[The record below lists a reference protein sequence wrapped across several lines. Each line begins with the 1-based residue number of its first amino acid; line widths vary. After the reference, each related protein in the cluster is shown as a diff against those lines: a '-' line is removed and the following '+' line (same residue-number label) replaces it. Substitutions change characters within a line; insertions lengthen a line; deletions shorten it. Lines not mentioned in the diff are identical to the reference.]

1 MSFPRSVLRP
11 SKNFRQLA
19 LRCLALA
26 HLVLFGLTITALAQ
40 TDKDHDPLG
49 VYNQAIYDSAV
60 YKFSNL
66 RPLVPLKFDAPAKTA
81 KVVTLTSYGGYQP
94 GEVTL
99 TREVWVTGFP
109 EVQNAC
115 RVFKGDLEM
124 NLRELLGL
132 TPTTTFTYFVTFEV
146 READVFRP
154 TANPDPT
161 TTLPCAYP
169 VPATCG
175 ETFPDGVPAEH
186 VKWFANKM
194 LSSYVITESALIPSG
209 YPWTRLGY
217 TYNWRPGSNK
227 YGASEYV
234 IRPGSNIRVTEIAP
248 YKTYC
253 APAN

>member
-1 MSFPRSVLRP
+1 
-11 SKNFRQLA
+11 
-19 LRCLALA
+19 
-26 HLVLFGLTITALAQ
+26 
-40 TDKDHDPLG
+40 
-49 VYNQAIYDSAV
+49 
-60 YKFSNL
+60 
-66 RPLVPLKFDAPAKTA
+66 
-81 KVVTLTSYGGYQP
+81 
-94 GEVTL
+94 
-99 TREVWVTGFP
+99 
-109 EVQNAC
+109 
-115 RVFKGDLEM
+115 M

-161 TTLPCAYP
+161 TTLPCSYP

-175 ETFPDGVPAEH
+175 ETFPDGVSAEH

-194 LSSYVITESALIPSG
+194 LSSYVITESVLIPIG

-217 TYNWRPGSNK
+217 TYNWHPGSNK

-234 IRPGSNIRVTEIAP
+234 IRSGSNVRVTEITP